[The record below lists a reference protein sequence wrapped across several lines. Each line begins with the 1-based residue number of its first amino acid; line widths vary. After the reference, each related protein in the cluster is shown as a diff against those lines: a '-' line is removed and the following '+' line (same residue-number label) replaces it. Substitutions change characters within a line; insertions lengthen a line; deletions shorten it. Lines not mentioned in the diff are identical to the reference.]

1 MSTDRIILDLT
12 SSSKWHA
19 SLRASGGPDLTEFAH
34 LKLAHEAQELAVEPG
49 QLIELA
55 DVLICA
61 AALVLR
67 NGWTAEQVN
76 AAIEQKTE
84 INRARTWERMPDG
97 TWQHRKAP

>member
-1 MSTDRIILDLT
+1 MADRDRIILDLT
-12 SSSKWHA
+12 APSKWHA
-19 SLRASGGPDLTEFAH
+19 SLRASGPDLTEFAH
-34 LKLAHEAQELAVEPG
+34 LKLAHEAQELAAEPG

-61 AALVLR
+61 AALMLR

-76 AAIEQKTE
+76 AAIEEKTA

-97 TWQHRKAP
+97 TWQHRK